1 MHGGILMLREGIVN
15 IITSPLVTVLYSLI
29 LFDIALGITK
39 AVAMKCL
46 NSHVGLTG
54 LLKHTMI
61 MILLVAVGTFAPIF
75 NLEVVFQGLMIFYIV
90 QYVVSALESFICL
103 DLPIPKV
110 VYNMIKKLEDTNERW
125 EDDED

>member
-1 MHGGILMLREGIVN
+1 MHGGILMLREGIVDMIN
-15 IITSPLVTVLYSLI
+15 SPFITVLFSLI

-39 AVAMKCL
+39 AVSKRCL
-46 NSHVGLTG
+46 NSHIGLTG

-90 QYVVSALESFICL
+90 QYIVSVLESFICL
-103 DLPIPKV
+103 DLPIPKFL
-110 VYNMIKKLEDTNERW
+110 YNTIKKLEENNERW